1 MDAGGMKDDIPDEL
15 LGMLDLI
22 SPNEVEFDKL
32 IGKKIPKE
40 DHDMRDREV
49 KVLIEKFP
57 NLSVLLKLGD

>member
-32 IGKKIPKE
+32 IGKKILKE